1 MMREKEMNS
10 RDTVNV
16 SNERAKLKLL
26 LWETE
31 WVEVP
36 LTEWRIPKGSTFEGQ
51 RDRENWACGIFFGRC
66 LRGFWKHLVNIDF
79 YISSDKAP
87 SGRGQGGQSGDREGK
102 VGTGFKQPALSL
114 FSSSSK
120 WSFVLEEAEVGGD
133 QVLKLVHWA
142 PIPQTW
148 EAANTAADA
157 PGRPL
162 IRKGNRLPEKPILGS
177 VNSWSVHRRLPLI
190 EEAENNSLSPI
201 ATDQTG
207 EIVRS
212 YSTKKVTVLNCFRNK
227 LLQNQTS
234 YAIWSGAGWGD
245 LPRWLSG

>member
-16 SNERAKLKLL
+16 SNERAKLKFL

-31 WVEVP
+31 WVEGP
-36 LTEWRIPKGSTFEGQ
+36 LTEWRTPKGRTFEGQ

-66 LRGFWKHLVNIDF
+66 LRGIWKHLVNIDF
-79 YISSDKAP
+79 YIPSDKAP
-87 SGRGQGGQSGDREGK
+87 RGGDREGK
-102 VGTGFKQPALSL
+102 IGTGFKQPALPL
-114 FSSSSK
+114 FIASSK
-120 WSFVLEEAEVGGD
+120 CSFVLEEVEAGGD

-162 IRKGNRLPEKPILGS
+162 VRKGNRLPEKPILGS
-177 VNSWSVHRRLPLI
+177 VNS
-190 EEAENNSLSPI
+190 
-201 ATDQTG
+201 
-207 EIVRS
+207 
-212 YSTKKVTVLNCFRNK
+212 
-227 LLQNQTS
+227 
-234 YAIWSGAGWGD
+234 
-245 LPRWLSG
+245 